1 MYDMRRKDREISKQ
15 EAMAVLQKAQ
25 YGILSIASLD
35 GVPYGI
41 PLNYC
46 VINDAIYFHTA
57 IEGRKI
63 DILAQNR
70 SVSFCVI
77 GVAEVLP
84 DKFGMKYE
92 SAIVSG
98 TAQEVT
104 GREKQNALEC
114 MLKKYSQTY
123 FNEGLEVIKANIDR
137 ARVYKIII
145 QTTTGK
151 ASR

>member
-1 MYDMRRKDREISKQ
+1 MRRKDREISKQ
-15 EAMAVLQKAQ
+15 EAMVVLQQAK

-35 GVPYGI
+35 GIPYGI

-46 VINDAIYFHTA
+46 LMNDAIYFHCA
-57 IEGRKI
+57 IDGRKLE
-63 DILAQNR
+63 ILSQNNA
-70 SVSFCVI
+70 VSFCVV
-77 GVAEVLP
+77 GDTEVLP

-104 GREKQNALEC
+104 GSEKQYALEC
-114 MLKKYSQTY
+114 MLKKYSQAY
-123 FNEGLEVIKANIDR
+123 FNKGLEVIKVNINR
-137 ARVYKIII
+137 TRVYKIII

-151 ASR
+151 ACR